1 MSSSVQWAHNPAL
14 KAALR
19 TEHSYDRTT
28 WCPPILPSALPAHR
42 ARALR
47 ACKGEQWGQGS
58 FQKKGHEVW
67 TPPPQPL
74 QRPHRPPEAGVE
86 TWVPVDV
93 TLTMESTRPAEGGR
107 APVHSFALRGSRGG
121 IRVSLAGPRSS
132 GGGSQQLPQTLI
144 CSHPGVCKRGANP
157 AARCPAQL
165 SAEETSPSSQGP
177 SVRQP
182 ARVQGPRLFRHS
194 LLSHTCLHCPGMP
207 VNPAPLQTPIH
218 PSRLH
223 SRVPTSS
230 SIPQGPLL
238 PLFRACRMCS
248 HHPTPKPF
256 WKVLC

>member
-67 TPPPQPL
+67 TPPPQPP

-132 GGGSQQLPQTLI
+132 GGGHSSFPRRSSAPTPACVNAGLTLQPDARPS
-144 CSHPGVCKRGANP
+144 CRQRRQARPHRGP
-157 AARCPAQL
+157 P
-165 SAEETSPSSQGP
+165 SAS
-177 SVRQP
+177 QP
-182 ARVQGPRLFRHS
+182 ASRARGSSGIPCSPTPVYTVQECPS
-194 LLSHTCLHCPGMP
+194 ILLQ
-207 VNPAPLQTPIH
+207 LQTPIH
-218 PSRLH
+218 PSRPH